1 MKEKP
6 KGTGRSTAHDALP
19 HDIVVAIAGG
29 VGTAAAKAAI
39 QGAKKIIAKKKADAE
54 KPKII
59 LTDK

>member
-6 KGTGRSTAHDALP
+6 KGTRSTTNDSFP
-19 HDIVVAIAGG
+19 HDIAIAFAKGAG
-29 VGTAAAKAAI
+29 AAAATAAI
-39 QGAKKIIAKKKADAE
+39 HGAKKIIAKKKPEAE